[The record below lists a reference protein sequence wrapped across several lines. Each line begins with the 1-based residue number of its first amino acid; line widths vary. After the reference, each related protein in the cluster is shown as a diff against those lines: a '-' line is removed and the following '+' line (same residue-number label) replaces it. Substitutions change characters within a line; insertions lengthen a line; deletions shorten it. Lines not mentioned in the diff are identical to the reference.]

1 MYQNYSL
8 TTWLA
13 GLTEKQQRP
22 RFTQNSKMEGHSS
35 SPIKMKAAKTA
46 GCCSLPW
53 YLNMHE
59 RWWHLTASRHP
70 PYKNS
75 THSELE
81 RERKKKTH
89 EISSQTKVWSET
101 IRGKKFTV
109 HSSTLWKRNQ
119 FHSWSTHAWL
129 QPRWAI
135 RNVTQWRLQMVYI
148 QWSKST
154 RNESILDYARVVN

>member
-22 RFTQNSKMEGHSS
+22 RFTQNVKMEGHSS

-81 RERKKKTH
+81 RERKKKKRMKFLPKLKS
-89 EISSQTKVWSET
+89 EVKQLEERNSQCTQAPCERETSFIAEALMRDFSQGEQLGMWPSED
-101 IRGKKFTV
+101 F
-109 HSSTLWKRNQ
+109 
-119 FHSWSTHAWL
+119 
-129 QPRWAI
+129 RWCIYNGVKALE
-135 RNVTQWRLQMVYI
+135 RSPY
-148 QWSKST
+148 
-154 RNESILDYARVVN
+154 